1 MNDRELLYS
10 SSLYSAAAEEGA
22 SKEVYDSLELVRA
35 LVSENPEYIKLINS
49 SLLPLETREG
59 LIDEAFLGNVHVF
72 VLNFMKILAKKR
84 IADIFIPCAKNYEKL
99 YFKDNN
105 IERARITTAF
115 ELSEAKKKEIV
126 QKITSSTGKKVIA
139 EFVVSPEIVGGIVI
153 DTDSSSID
161 ASVKTKL
168 ESLGR
173 YISKN

>member
-10 SSLYSAAAEEGA
+10 SSLYSAAVEEGA

-49 SLLPLETREG
+49 ANVPLETREG
-59 LIDEAFLGNVHVF
+59 LIDEAFSGNVHVF
-72 VLNFMKILAKKR
+72 VLNFMKLLAKRR
-84 IADIFIPCAKNYEKL
+84 IADIFVPCVKNYEKL

-105 IERARITTAF
+105 IERAKVITAF
-115 ELSEAKKKEIV
+115 ELDNAKKEKIV
-126 QKITSSTGKKVIA
+126 DRIASSTGKTVIP
-139 EFVVSPEIVGGIVI
+139 EFIVSPDIVGGIVI
-153 DTDSSSID
+153 ETETSAID

-168 ESLGR
+168 EAIRR